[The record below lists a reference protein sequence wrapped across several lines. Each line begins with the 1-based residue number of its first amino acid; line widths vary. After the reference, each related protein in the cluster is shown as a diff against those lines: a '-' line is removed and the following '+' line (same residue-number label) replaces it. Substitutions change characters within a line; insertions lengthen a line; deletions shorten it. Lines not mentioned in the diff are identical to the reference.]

1 MTLSRRWRIVLFG
14 LAAGTLVALLGSLWL
29 LRSTGGRDFFLAR
42 AIAVLP
48 EGSVLRWQSLDGS
61 LAGPLEIRGL
71 HYAYKAHRF
80 DAKRLRIDHGLWP
93 LLSGRL
99 DINSLTVEGAT
110 WVIPRDDSPTQL
122 PRWPDVLPVLDM
134 PLTVNVRAL
143 KVRGLQVMHGPDR
156 LARISRIDGA
166 LLVGPGR
173 LQMKQMVAIS
183 DRGALRI
190 HGDYLPGDNFR
201 STLDGRVVFPAV
213 SGAPPALLNFAARGD
228 LDDFGFY
235 ATARAP
241 APIALTLAMRDGG
254 SDRPRWK
261 LDAVTTQWVPLQ
273 TGLADA
279 APIAMDLHLVGDGGR
294 AKLRGSLSRDGIA
307 IKLAPSNLILNE
319 GIVAFSPLA
328 IQLEQGAVAL
338 TGAVVLRGGDP
349 YFNLRLGTRALRLT
363 PVVASAETP
372 PVTASG
378 MLRVRGPW
386 RAWRVN
392 GEVGL
397 HRANESAKVTVAG
410 RGDARRL
417 RVDSMLART
426 PGGTLRGTG
435 ELQWQPNLRVVLDAA
450 LAGFDPGYLF
460 PDYPGAVSGRIAG
473 RAQRDAAGNWQGDA
487 KASDLRGTLRNRPL
501 QGEAELRFAD
511 ASASGNIDLRIGDSH
526 LLAIGTVGERIDVT
540 ARFAPFDL
548 HDLWPAA
555 RGRLRGTVV
564 VRGARAAPSYIADLQ
579 GNALDWAPFKAA
591 TLSAKGSLPATGNG
605 GDLRLSA
612 TALEVSGTAFDRA
625 TFNLAGSVAALRAKG
640 NLSGKSGQFSAQGT
654 ANQDGGQWRGRLL
667 QLRLAPPRIAAWNLQ
682 SPVAWRY
689 GEGTLDLERAC
700 LASTG
705 DGRVCAQANAS
716 RISVQGT
723 KLPWAL
729 AQPWL
734 ADTSLDLAPFGTVD
748 FNGDFVSNKA
758 GTWSGGLTATSASGG
773 LRLDPES
780 KQTVLAFS
788 NLRADARVLAS
799 QISVTLQAGLEKGGS
814 ITGNLRVSGMS
825 GSAPMQGNLRFDMR
839 ELQWIELFSVDVA
852 GPTGQLTGNL
862 SFAGT
867 MASPSIGGEAR
878 LSRFAAELPAQGVML
893 SAGEFTLRGEPGG
906 QARIEGSVQ
915 SGKGRLRVDGSLNL
929 RDDNSPVDLHLS
941 GTNITVADTPELEA
955 TMSPDLRLRRSQ
967 GIWQV
972 RGTVGVPMAR
982 IDLERLDKSVSVSP
996 DVVVL
1001 DPRVPN
1007 AASALFFDTDVMLQL
1022 GDDVKLRGFGLDG
1035 GLTGSLRV
1043 RDQSDRVAQ
1052 VTGTLDVSGT
1062 YVAYGRAL
1070 QIKRGRLG
1078 FINAAFDDPTLD
1090 ILAERD
1096 FEEVTVGVRV
1106 RGSAMAPETTVTSSP
1121 AMATSEALSWLMI
1134 GRPLST
1140 ASGSQLQQ
1148 INAGSL
1154 ALSAGSNLL
1163 AQRLGTRLGLDA
1175 AGIGATR
1182 ALGESTFT
1190 VGKQISP
1197 RLLVSYGVSLLGT
1210 GQVLTLKYLLRRG
1223 LDVSLESGSVET
1235 AGSLNW
1241 RKEK

>member
-1 MTLSRRWRIVLFG
+1 MTLSRRWKVVLIG
-14 LAAGTLVALLGSLWL
+14 LAAGLLVAVLWSTWL
-29 LRSTGGRDFFLAR
+29 LRSTGGRDFVLSR

-48 EGSVLRWQSLDGS
+48 AGSTLTWQSMDGS
-61 LAGPLEIRGL
+61 LSGPMEIRGL

-80 DAKRLRIDHGLWP
+80 DAARLHIDHGLWP

-99 DINSLTVEGAT
+99 DINSLTIEGAT
-110 WVIPRDDSPTQL
+110 WVIPRDDSPTEL
-122 PRWPDVLPVLDM
+122 PTWPDILPVLDM
-134 PLTVNVRAL
+134 PLTVNIREL
-143 KVRGLQVMHGPDR
+143 KVRGLQVMHGPDP
-156 LARISRIDGA
+156 LARISHIDGA
-166 LLVGPGR
+166 VLVGPGR
-173 LQMKQMVAIS
+173 LQLKQVALVS

-190 HGDYLPGDNFR
+190 HGDYLPEDNFR
-201 STLDGRVVFPAV
+201 STLDGRLVFPAV
-213 SGAPPALLNFAARGD
+213 SGAPAALLTFAARGD
-228 LDDFGFY
+228 LDDFGFSL
-235 ATARAP
+235 AGHAP
-241 APIALTLAMRDGG
+241 APVSLTLALRDGG
-254 SDRPRWK
+254 ADKPRWK
-261 LDAVTTQWVPLQ
+261 LDAVTTQWLPSQ
-273 TGLADA
+273 TGFADA
-279 APIAMDLHLVGDGGR
+279 APIAMDLHVIGDGGR
-294 AKLRGSLSRDGIA
+294 ANLRGSVSRDGLA
-307 IKLAPSNLILNE
+307 VKLAPSNLILND

-328 IQLEQGAVAL
+328 LQLEQGAVAL
-338 TGAVVLRGGDP
+338 TGAVALRGDEP
-349 YFNLRLGTRALRLT
+349 YFNLSLRTRALRLT
-363 PVVASAETP
+363 PAVSSAETP

-378 MLRVRGPW
+378 LLRVRGPW
-386 RAWRVN
+386 RAWRVD
-392 GEVGL
+392 GEMDL
-397 HRANESAKVTVAG
+397 RRERESAKVMLAG

-417 RVDSMLART
+417 LVDSLLART
-426 PGGTLRGTG
+426 PSGTLRGTG
-435 ELQWQPNLRVVLDAA
+435 ELHWQPNLRVVLDTT

-460 PDYPGAVSGRIAG
+460 PDYPGAVSGRIVG
-473 RAQRDAAGNWQGDA
+473 RAQQDASGNWQGDA
-487 KASDLRGTLRNRPL
+487 KVSDLRGTLRNRPL
-501 QGEAELRFAD
+501 KGQADLRFAEG
-511 ASASGNIDLRIGDSH
+511 SASGNIDLRIGDSH
-526 LLAIGTVGERIDVT
+526 LDAIGSVGNRIDVT

-548 HDLWPAA
+548 HDLWPDAG
-555 RGRLRGTVV
+555 GRLRGTVI
-564 VRGARAAPSYIADLQ
+564 VRGTRAAPNYIADLE

-591 TLSAKGSLPATGNG
+591 TLSAKGTLPATGNG

-612 TALEVSGTAFDRA
+612 TALEISGTAFDRA
-625 TFNLAGSVAALRAKG
+625 TVNLAGSVAALRAQA
-640 NLSGKSGQFSAQGT
+640 NLSGKSGQFSAQAT
-654 ANQDGGQWRGRLL
+654 VNQDGTQWRGRLL

-689 GEGTLDLERAC
+689 GAGTVDLERAC

-705 DGRVCAQANAS
+705 DGRVCAQASAS

-729 AQPWL
+729 AEPWL
-734 ADTSLDLAPFGTVD
+734 ADTALDLAPFGTVD
-748 FNGDFVSNKA
+748 FSGDFASNKA
-758 GTWSGGLTATSASGG
+758 GTWSGALTATSQSGG

-788 NLRADARVLAS
+788 NLRADARLLAS
-799 QISVTLQAGLEKGGS
+799 QLSINLQAGLEEGGS
-814 ITGNLRVSGMS
+814 ITGDLRVAGLSA
-825 GSAPMQGNLRFDMR
+825 SAPMQGKLRFDMR
-839 ELQWIELFSVDVA
+839 QLQWIELFSADVA

-867 MASPSIGGEAR
+867 LASPSIGGEAQ
-878 LSRFAAELPAQGVML
+878 LSRFGAELPAQGVVL
-893 SAGEFTLRGEPGG
+893 SGGEFVLRGEPGG

-915 SGKGRLRVDGSLNL
+915 SGKGRLLVDGSLNL

-955 TMSPDLRLRRSQ
+955 TMSPDLRVRRDE

-982 IDLERLDKSVSVSP
+982 IDLEGLDESVSVSP

-1007 AASALFFDTDVMLQL
+1007 TANALFFDTDVVLQL

-1043 RDQSDRVAQ
+1043 RDRSDRAAQ
-1052 VTGTLDVSGT
+1052 VTGTLNVSGT
-1062 YVAYGRAL
+1062 YLAYGRAL

-1078 FINAAFDDPTLD
+1078 FINAAFDNPTLD
-1090 ILAERD
+1090 ILAERE

-1106 RGSAMAPETTVTSSP
+1106 RGSAMAPETTITSSP

-1148 INAGSL
+1148 INASSL

-1175 AGIGATR
+1175 AGIGASR

-1190 VGKQISP
+1190 VGKQVSP
-1197 RLLVSYGVSLLGT
+1197 RLFVSYGVSLLGT

-1241 RKEK
+1241 HKEK

>member
-80 DAKRLRIDHGLWP
+80 DAARLRIDHGLWP

-99 DINSLTVEGAT
+99 DINSLTIEGAT

-134 PLTVNVRAL
+134 PLTVNVREL
-143 KVRGLQVMHGPDR
+143 KVRGLQVKHGPDP

-173 LQMKQMVAIS
+173 LQIKQMVVIS

-190 HGDYLPGDNFR
+190 HGDYLPKDNFR
-201 STLDGRVVFPAV
+201 SRLDGRVVFPAV
-213 SGAPPALLNFAARGD
+213 SGAPPVLLNFAARGD
-228 LDDFGFY
+228 LDDFGFSL
-235 ATARAP
+235 TGRAP
-241 APIALTLAMRDGG
+241 APVALTLALRDGG

-261 LDAVTTQWVPLQ
+261 LDAVTTQWIPEQ
-273 TGLADA
+273 TGVADA
-279 APIAMDLHLVGDGGR
+279 GPIAMDLHLVGDGGR
-294 AKLRGSLSRDGIA
+294 AKLRGSLARDGIA
-307 IKLAPSNLILNE
+307 VKLAPSNLILND

-328 IQLEQGAVAL
+328 LQLEQGAVAL
-338 TGAVVLRGGDP
+338 TGAVALRGADP
-349 YFNLRLGTRALRLT
+349 YFNLRLRTRALRLT
-363 PVVASAETP
+363 PVLSSVETP

-378 MLRVRGPW
+378 SLQVRGPW
-386 RAWRVN
+386 RAWRVE
-392 GEVGL
+392 GELGL
-397 HRANESAKVTVAG
+397 QRANESAKVTVAG

-417 RVDSMLART
+417 LVDSMLART
-426 PGGTLRGTG
+426 PSGTLRGTG
-435 ELQWQPNLRVVLDAA
+435 EVQWDPSLRVVLDAA

-473 RAQRDAAGNWQGDA
+473 RAQRNAAGNWQGDA
-487 KASDLRGTLRNRPL
+487 KASDIRGTLRKRPL
-501 QGEAELRFAD
+501 RGGAELRFAD
-511 ASASGNIDLRIGDSH
+511 ASTSGNIDLHIGDSH
-526 LLAIGTVGERIDVT
+526 LVAVGSVGERIDVT

-548 HDLWPAA
+548 NDLWPDAS
-555 RGRLRGTVV
+555 GRLRGTVIM
-564 VRGARAAPSYIADLQ
+564 RGTRAAPSYVADLQ
-579 GNALDWAPFKAA
+579 GKALDWAPFKAA
-591 TLSAKGSLPATGNG
+591 TLSAKGTLPARGDG

-625 TFNLAGSVAALRAKG
+625 TVSLAGSMAALRAKAS
-640 NLSGKSGQFSAQGT
+640 LSGKSGDFSAQGT
-654 ANQDGGQWRGRLL
+654 ANQDGQQWRGRLL

-689 GEGTLDLERAC
+689 GPGTLDLERAC

-716 RISVQGT
+716 RINVRGT

-729 AQPWL
+729 AEPWL

-748 FNGDFVSNKA
+748 FSGDFASDKA
-758 GTWSGGLTATSASGG
+758 GAWSGGLTASSATGG
-773 LRLDPES
+773 LRLDPDS

-788 NLRADARVLAS
+788 NLRADARLQAS
-799 QISVTLQAGLEKGGS
+799 RLNVNLQAGLEAGGS
-814 ITGNLRVSGMS
+814 ITGNIRVEGLSS
-825 GSAPMQGNLRFDMR
+825 TAPMQGNLRVDMR
-839 ELQWIELFSVDVA
+839 QLQWIELFSTDVA

-862 SFAGT
+862 LFAGT
-867 MASPSIGGEAR
+867 LASPSIGGEAR
-878 LSRFAAELPAQGVML
+878 LSRFAAELPAQGVVL
-893 SAGEFTLRGEPGG
+893 SGGEFTLRDEPGG
-906 QARIEGSVQ
+906 QARIAGSVQ
-915 SGKGRLRVDGSLNL
+915 SGKGRLLVDGSLNL
-929 RDDNSPVDLHLS
+929 RDKNSPVDLHLS
-941 GTNITVADTPELEA
+941 GANITVADTPELEA
-955 TMSPDLRLRRSQ
+955 TMSPDLRLRRSE
-967 GIWQV
+967 GVWQV
-972 RGTVGVPMAR
+972 RGTVAVPMAR
-982 IDLERLDKSVSVSP
+982 VDLERLDDSVSVSP

-1001 DPRVPN
+1001 DPRVP
-1007 AASALFFDTDVMLQL
+1007 SKGSVLFFDTDVVLQL
-1022 GDDVKLRGFGLDG
+1022 GDDVKVRGFGLDG
-1035 GLTGSLRV
+1035 GLDGSLRV
-1043 RDQSDRVAQ
+1043 RDRSDRVAQ
-1052 VTGTLDVSGT
+1052 VTGTLNVSGT
-1062 YVAYGRAL
+1062 YLAYGRTL

-1078 FINAAFDDPTLD
+1078 FINAAFDNPTLD
-1090 ILAERD
+1090 ILAERE

-1106 RGSAMAPETTVTSSP
+1106 RGSAMAPETTITSSP
-1121 AMATSEALSWLMI
+1121 AMATAEALSWLMI
-1134 GRPLST
+1134 GQPLST
-1140 ASGSQLQQ
+1140 ASGSQIQR
-1148 INAGSL
+1148 INASSL

-1197 RLLVSYGVSLLGT
+1197 RLFVSYGVSLLGT

>member
-1 MTLSRRWRIVLFG
+1 MTLSRRWRIVLIG
-14 LAAGTLVALLGSLWL
+14 LAVVALVALISTTWL
-29 LRSTGGRDFFLAR
+29 LRSTGGRDWLLAR

-48 EGSVLRWQSLDGS
+48 AGSTLRWQSIDGS
-61 LAGPLEIRGL
+61 LSGPLEIRGL

-80 DAKRLRIDHGLWP
+80 DAARLHIDHGLWP

-99 DINSLTVEGAT
+99 DVNSLTIDGAT
-110 WVIPRDDSPTQL
+110 WVIPRDDSPTEM
-122 PRWPDVLPVLDM
+122 PKWPDMLPVLDM
-134 PLTVNVRAL
+134 PLTVNVRKL
-143 KVRGLQVMHGPDR
+143 QVRGLQLMHGADR
-156 LARISRIDGA
+156 WARISRIDGA

-173 LQMKQMVAIS
+173 LQLKQVALVS
-183 DRGALRI
+183 DLGVLRI
-190 HGDYLPGDNFR
+190 DGDYLPEDNFR

-213 SGAPPALLNFAARGD
+213 SGAPPALLTFAARGD
-228 LDDFGFY
+228 LDDFGFSL
-235 ATARAP
+235 AGRAP
-241 APIALTLAMRDGG
+241 APVALTLALRDG
-254 SDRPRWK
+254 SAARPRWK
-261 LDAVTTQWVPLQ
+261 LDAVTTQWSPAQ
-273 TGLADA
+273 TGMADA
-279 APIAMDLHLVGDGGR
+279 VPMAMDLHVVGDGGR
-294 AKLRGSLSRDGIA
+294 ASLRGSLARDGLA
-307 IKLAPSNLILNE
+307 VKLAPSNLILND

-328 IQLEQGAVAL
+328 LQLEQGAVAL
-338 TGAVVLRGGDP
+338 TGAVALRGEDP
-349 YFNLRLGTRALRLT
+349 YFNLSLRSRALRLT
-363 PVVASAETP
+363 PAITSAETP
-372 PVTASG
+372 PVSASG
-378 MLRVRGPW
+378 LLRMRGPW
-386 RAWRVN
+386 AAWRVD
-392 GEVGL
+392 GEMNL
-397 HRANESAKVTVAG
+397 HRARQSAKVTMAG
-410 RGDARRL
+410 RGDANRL
-417 RVDSMLART
+417 LVDSLLART
-426 PGGTLRGTG
+426 PSGTLRGTG
-435 ELQWQPNLRVVLDAA
+435 EMHWQPNLQVVLDTT

-473 RAQRDAAGNWQGDA
+473 RAQQDAAGHWQGDA
-487 KASDLRGTLRNRPL
+487 KVSDLRGTLRKRPL
-501 QGEAELRFAD
+501 KGQAELRFAD

-526 LLAIGTVGERIDVT
+526 LDAAGSIGEKIDVT
-540 ARFAPFDL
+540 AHFAPFNL
-548 HDLWPAA
+548 RDLWPDAG
-555 RGRLRGTVV
+555 GRLRGTVI
-564 VRGARAAPSYIADLQ
+564 VRGTRATPSYIADLQ

-591 TLSAKGSLPATGNG
+591 TLSAKGTLPASGDG

-625 TFNLAGSVAALRAKG
+625 AVNLAGSMSALRAKAS
-640 NLSGKSGQFSAQGT
+640 LSGKSGEFSAQAT
-654 ANQDGGQWRGRLL
+654 ANQDGTQWRGRLL
-667 QLRLAPPRIAAWNLQ
+667 QLHLAPPRIAAWNLQ
-682 SPVAWRY
+682 SPVAWRV
-689 GEGTLDLERAC
+689 GAGTMDLERAC

-716 RISVQGT
+716 RISVQGS

-729 AQPWL
+729 AEPWL

-748 FNGDFVSNKA
+748 FSGDFVSNKA
-758 GTWSGGLTATSASGG
+758 GAWSGGLTATSATGG
-773 LRLDPES
+773 LRLDPQS
-780 KQTVLAFS
+780 AQTVLAFS
-788 NLRADARVLAS
+788 DLRADARLQAS
-799 QISVTLQAGLEKGGS
+799 QLKVNLQAGLEEGGS
-814 ITGNLRVSGMS
+814 IIGSLRVDGLSGT
-825 GSAPMQGNLRFDMR
+825 APMQGNLKFDMR
-839 ELQWIELFSVDVA
+839 QLQWIELFSADVA

-867 MASPSIGGEAR
+867 LDSPSIGGEAR
-878 LSRFAAELPAQGVML
+878 LSRFAAELPAQGVVL
-893 SAGEFTLRGEPGG
+893 SGGEFTLRGEPGG

-915 SGKGRLRVDGSLNL
+915 SGKGRLLVVGSLNL

-955 TMSPDLRLRRSQ
+955 TMSPDLRLRRNE

-982 IDLERLDKSVSVSP
+982 VDLERLDSSVSVSP

-1001 DPRVPN
+1001 DPRVPTT
-1007 AASALFFDTDVMLQL
+1007 ASALFFDTDVVLQL
-1022 GDDVKLRGFGLDG
+1022 GEDVKLRGFGLDG

-1043 RDQSDRVAQ
+1043 RDRSNRVAQ
-1052 VTGTLDVSGT
+1052 VTGTLNVSGT
-1062 YVAYGRAL
+1062 YIAYGRAL

-1078 FINAAFDDPTLD
+1078 FINAAFDNPTLD

-1106 RGSAMAPETTVTSSP
+1106 RGLAMAPETTITSSP

-1148 INAGSL
+1148 INASSL

-1175 AGIGATR
+1175 AGIGETR

-1197 RLLVSYGVSLLGT
+1197 RLFVSYGVSLIGT

-1223 LDVSLESGSVET
+1223 LDVSLESGTVET

>member
-1 MTLSRRWRIVLFG
+1 VTLSRRWKIVLIG
-14 LAAGTLVALLGSLWL
+14 LSVGLLVALLSSTWL
-29 LRSTGGRDFFLAR
+29 LRSTGGRDWLLAR

-48 EGSVLRWQSLDGS
+48 VGSTLRWQSLEGS
-61 LAGPLEIRGL
+61 LSGPLEIRGL

-80 DAKRLRIDHGLWP
+80 DATRLRIDHGLWP

-99 DINSLTVEGAT
+99 DINALTIEGAT
-110 WVIPRDDSPTQL
+110 WVIPRDDSPTEL
-122 PRWPDVLPVLDM
+122 PRWPDILPALEL
-134 PLTVNVRAL
+134 PLTVNVREL

-173 LQMKQMVAIS
+173 LQMKQMVLVS
-183 DRGALRI
+183 DRGVLRV
-190 HGDYLPGDNFR
+190 HGDYLPTENFR
-201 STLDGRVVFPAV
+201 STLDGRLVFPAV
-213 SGAPPALLNFAARGD
+213 AGAPPARLTFAARGD
-228 LDDFGFY
+228 LDDFGF
-235 ATARAP
+235 AIAGRAP
-241 APIALTLAMRDGG
+241 APIALTLALRDGG
-254 SDRPRWK
+254 NNRPRWQ
-261 LDAVTTQWVPLQ
+261 LDAVTTQWLPEQ

-279 APIAMDLHLVGDGGR
+279 APVAMDLHVLGDGGR
-294 AKLRGSLSRDGIA
+294 ATLRGSLARDGIA
-307 IKLAPSNLILNE
+307 VKLAPSNLLLND
-319 GIVAFSPLA
+319 GIVAFSPLTL
-328 IQLEQGAVAL
+328 QLEQGAVAV
-338 TGAVVLRGGDP
+338 TGAVALRGDDP
-349 YFNLRLGTRALRLT
+349 YFNLSLRTRALRLT

-378 MLRVRGPW
+378 MMRIRGPW
-386 RAWRVN
+386 RSWRVD
-392 GEVGL
+392 GEVDL
-397 HRANESAKVTVAG
+397 HRAKESAKVTVAG
-410 RGDARRL
+410 RGDPHRL
-417 RVDSMLART
+417 MVDSLLART

-435 ELQWQPNLRVVLDAA
+435 EWHWQPNLRIVFDSA

-473 RAQRDAAGNWQGDA
+473 RAQRDAAGHWQGDA
-487 KASDLRGTLRNRPL
+487 KVSDLRGTLRKRPL
-501 QGEAELRFAD
+501 KAHADLHFAD
-511 ASASGNIDLRIGDSH
+511 ASASGDIDLRIGDSH
-526 LLAIGTVGERIDVT
+526 LVAVGSIGDRIDVT

-548 HDLWPAA
+548 HDLWPDAS
-555 RGRLRGTVV
+555 GRLRGTVI
-564 VRGARAAPSYIADLQ
+564 VRGTRAAPSYTADLQ
-579 GNALDWAPFKAA
+579 ASALSWAPFKAA
-591 TLSAKGSLPATGNG
+591 TLSAKGTLSATGNG
-605 GDLRLSA
+605 GDLLLSA

-625 TFNLAGSVAALRAKG
+625 TINLTGSMAALRAQA
-640 NLSGKSGQFSAQGT
+640 NLSGKSGEFSAQAT
-654 ANQDGGQWRGRLL
+654 AQQDGKQWRGRLL
-667 QLRLAPPRIAAWNLQ
+667 QLRLAPPRFAAWNLQ

-689 GEGTLDLERAC
+689 GAGTIDLERAC
-700 LASTG
+700 LAATG

-729 AQPWL
+729 VEPWL
-734 ADTSLDLAPFGTVD
+734 TDTALNLAPFGSAD
-748 FNGDFVSNKA
+748 INGEFVSNKA
-758 GTWSGGLTATSASGG
+758 GTWTGGLVATSASGG
-773 LRLDPES
+773 LRLDPQS
-780 KQTVLAFS
+780 PQIVLAFS
-788 NLRADARVLAS
+788 NLRADARLQAS
-799 QISVTLQAGLEKGGS
+799 QLTINLQAGLEAGGS
-814 ITGNLRVSGMS
+814 ITGTVRINGLSGA
-825 GSAPMQGNLRFDMR
+825 APMQGNLRFDMR
-839 ELQWIELFSVDVA
+839 QLQWIELFSADVA
-852 GPTGQLTGNL
+852 GPAGQLTGNL
-862 SFAGT
+862 TFAGT
-867 MASPSIGGEAR
+867 LSSPAIGGEAR
-878 LSRFAAELPAQGVML
+878 LSRFAAELPAQGVVL
-893 SAGEFTLRGEPGG
+893 TGGEFTLRGEPGG

-915 SGKGRLRVDGSLNL
+915 SGKGRLLVDGSLNL

-941 GTNITVADTPELEA
+941 GKDITVADTPELQA
-955 TMSPDLRLRRSQ
+955 TMSPDLRLRRNE

-982 IDLERLDKSVSVSP
+982 VDLERLDNSVSVSP

-1001 DPRVPN
+1001 DPRVPTTAN
-1007 AASALFFDTDVMLQL
+1007 ALFFDSDVTLQL

-1043 RDQSDRVAQ
+1043 RDRSDRVAQ
-1052 VTGTLDVSGT
+1052 VTGTLNVSGT
-1062 YVAYGRAL
+1062 YSAYGRAL

-1078 FINAAFDDPTLD
+1078 FINAAFENPTLD

-1096 FEEVTVGVRV
+1096 FEQVTVGVRV
-1106 RGSAMAPETTVTSSP
+1106 RGSALAPETTITSSP

-1148 INAGSL
+1148 INASSL

-1163 AQRLGTRLGLDA
+1163 AQRLGTRLGLDS
-1175 AGIGATR
+1175 AGIGESR

-1190 VGKQISP
+1190 VGKQLSP
-1197 RLLVSYGVSLLGT
+1197 RLFVSYGVSLIGT

>member
-1 MTLSRRWRIVLFG
+1 MTLSRRGRIVLIG
-14 LAAGTLVALLGSLWL
+14 LAAGLLVALISSMWL

-42 AIAVLP
+42 AIAMLP
-48 EGSVLRWQSLDGS
+48 EGSTVRWQSMDGS
-61 LAGPLEIRGL
+61 LSGPLEIRGL

-80 DAKRLRIDHGLWP
+80 DAARLRIDHGLWP

-99 DINSLTVEGAT
+99 DINSLTIEGAT
-110 WVIPRDDSPTQL
+110 WVIPRDESPTEL
-122 PRWPDVLPVLDM
+122 PKWPDILPVLDM
-134 PLTVNVRAL
+134 PLTINVREL

-156 LARISRIDGA
+156 MARISRINGA

-173 LQMKQMVAIS
+173 LQMKQMVLVS
-183 DRGALRI
+183 DRGVLRI
-190 HGDYLPGDNFR
+190 HGDYLPADNFR
-201 STLDGRVVFPAV
+201 STIDGRVVFPAAA
-213 SGAPPALLNFAARGD
+213 GAPPALLNFAARGD
-228 LDDFGFY
+228 LDDFGFSLDG
-235 ATARAP
+235 RAP
-241 APIALTLAMRDGG
+241 APISLTLALRDGG

-261 LDAVTTQWVPLQ
+261 LDAVTTQWLPVQ
-273 TGLADA
+273 TGLADV
-279 APIAMDLHLVGDGGR
+279 APIAMDLHVIGDGGQ
-294 AKLRGSLSRDGIA
+294 AKLNGSVSRDGLA
-307 IKLAPSNLILNE
+307 VKLAPSKLILND

-328 IQLEQGAVAL
+328 MQLKQGDIAL
-338 TGAVVLRGGDP
+338 TGAVALRGGDP
-349 YFNLRLGTRALRLT
+349 YFNLRLRSRALLLT
-363 PVVASAETP
+363 PAVSSAETP

-378 MLRVRGPW
+378 LLRVRGPW
-386 RAWRVN
+386 SAWRVD
-392 GEVGL
+392 GDMDL
-397 HRANESAKVTVAG
+397 HRANESAKLTVAG
-410 RGDARRL
+410 RGDSRRL
-417 RVDSMLART
+417 LVDSLLART
-426 PGGTLRGTG
+426 PSGTLRGTG
-435 ELQWQPNLRVVLDAA
+435 ELHWQPNLRVVLDST
-450 LAGFDPGYLF
+450 LAGFDPAYLF

-473 RAQRDAAGNWQGDA
+473 RAQRDAKGLWKGDA
-487 KASDLRGTLRNRPL
+487 KVSELRGTLRQRPL
-501 QGEAELRFAD
+501 RGEAELRFAD
-511 ASASGNIDLRIGDSH
+511 GSASGNIDLRIGDSH
-526 LLAIGTVGERIDVT
+526 LDAVGSIGERIDVT

-548 HDLWPAA
+548 HDLWPDAS
-555 RGRLRGTVV
+555 GRLRGTVI
-564 VRGARAAPSYIADLQ
+564 VRGTRAAPSYIADLE
-579 GNALDWAPFKAA
+579 GAAVNWAPFKAA
-591 TLSAKGSLPATGNG
+591 KLIAKGTLPASGDG

-612 TALEVSGTAFDRA
+612 TALEVSGTSFDRA
-625 TFNLAGSVAALRAKG
+625 VINLAGSFSALHAKAS
-640 NLSGKSGQFSAQGT
+640 LSGKSGEFSAQAT
-654 ANQDGGQWRGRLL
+654 ANRDGAQWRGRLL
-667 QLRLAPPRIAAWNLQ
+667 QMRLAPPRIAAWNLQ

-689 GEGTLDLERAC
+689 GEDRLDFERAC

-723 KLPWAL
+723 RLPWAL
-729 AQPWL
+729 AEPWL

-748 FNGDFVSNKA
+748 FSGDFASDKTGA
-758 GTWSGGLTATSASGG
+758 WSGGLTASSASGG
-773 LRLDPES
+773 LRLDPAS

-788 NLRADARVLAS
+788 NLRVDAR
-799 QISVTLQAGLEKGGS
+799 LQASRLTANLQAALEEGGS
-814 ITGNLRVSGMS
+814 IAGDVRVDGLS

-839 ELQWIELFSVDVA
+839 QLQWIELFSADVA

-867 MASPSIGGEAR
+867 LASPSIGGEAR
-878 LSRFAAELPAQGVML
+878 LSGFAAELPGQGVVL
-893 SAGEFTLRGEPGG
+893 SGGEFTLRGEPGG

-915 SGKGRLRVDGSLNL
+915 SGKGRLLVDGSLNL
-929 RDDNSPVDLHLS
+929 RDENSPVNLHLS
-941 GTNITVADTPELEA
+941 GANITVADTPDLQA
-955 TMSPDLRLRRSQ
+955 TMSPDLRLVRNE

-982 IDLERLDKSVSVSP
+982 IDLERLDNSVSVSP

-1007 AASALFFDTDVMLQL
+1007 TGSALFFDTDVVLQL

-1043 RDQSDRVAQ
+1043 RDRSDRVAQ
-1052 VTGTLDVSGT
+1052 VTGTLNVSGT
-1062 YVAYGRAL
+1062 YIAYGRAL
-1070 QIKRGRLG
+1070 EIKRGRLG
-1078 FINAAFDDPTLD
+1078 FINAAFDNPTLD

-1140 ASGSQLQQ
+1140 ASGSQIQQ
-1148 INAGSL
+1148 INASSL

-1175 AGIGATR
+1175 AGIGASR

-1190 VGKQISP
+1190 VGKQVSP
-1197 RLLVSYGVSLLGT
+1197 RLFVSYGVSLLGT